1 MHSPRP
7 PRPQRDDRPRFDR
20 PQRDDRPR
28 GDRPQRDDRPRGD
41 RPQRDDRPRFERP
54 REDHP
59 PHAPSVPVT
68 PARHVADA
76 VLRGLLDGEA
86 FLQPT
91 LASEAAKA
99 QLSDL
104 DRRLATELVL
114 GVSRL
119 WGRLCAELNELL
131 REDMAKLPPDVQR
144 ALALG
149 HYQLTRLD
157 IPPHAAVN
165 ESVEL
170 TKRAS
175 PWAMGIVNRVLKTVA
190 EEGAPALTKLK
201 GDELLSAELSH
212 PRWWIRSQ
220 LRTRSLE
227 EVRALAEANNRPAPL
242 SVRPHVG
249 HSADELRAA
258 LEAEGAKVTPA
269 RWVEGAFYLDHPHPF
284 SAPSFRKG
292 LWFAQDEASQLVAEL
307 VGARAG
313 DRVWDV
319 CAAPGGKS
327 LALVEAVGEG
337 GWVLATELHE
347 RKAADLKERLAPYAQ
362 ATTLQHDASAGLPD
376 DLRAPDGALAEGSF
390 DAVLLDA
397 PCTALGVVRRH
408 PEVRWRRTVSDV
420 QRAAKR
426 QISLLHAVAFSVRV
440 GGHLVYSVCTDT
452 PEETTEVVSQ
462 FLLAYPEFVIASPP
476 DEGARWGALMR
487 GGALSINPAEHNTDG
502 FYAVRLLRVR

>member
-1 MHSPRP
+1 
-7 PRPQRDDRPRFDR
+7 
-20 PQRDDRPR
+20 
-28 GDRPQRDDRPRGD
+28 
-41 RPQRDDRPRFERP
+41 
-54 REDHP
+54 
-59 PHAPSVPVT
+59 
-68 PARHVADA
+68 VADA
-76 VLRGLLDGEA
+76 VLRGLLEGEA

-131 REDMAKLPPDVQR
+131 REDIEKLPPDVLR

-149 HYQLTRLD
+149 SYQLTRMD

-175 PWAMGIVNRVLKTVA
+175 PWAMGIVNRVLKEIA
-190 EEGAPALTKLK
+190 EQGAPELTKLK
-201 GDELLSAELSH
+201 GDDLLSAELSH
-212 PRWWIRSQ
+212 PRWWVQMQR
-220 LRTRSLE
+220 RARGLE
-227 EVRALAEANNRPAPL
+227 ATKALAHANNRPAPL

-249 HSADELRAA
+249 HTAEELRAA
-258 LEAEGAKVTPA
+258 LEEEGATVTPA
-269 RWVEGAFYLDHPHPF
+269 RWVEGAFYLAHPHPF

-292 LWFAQDEASQLVAEL
+292 MWFAQDEASQLVAEL
-307 VGARAG
+307 LGAGAG

-347 RKAADLKERLAPYAQ
+347 RKAGDLQERLAPYAW
-362 ATTLQHDASAGLPD
+362 ATALRHDASEGLP
-376 DLRAPDGALAEGSF
+376 EGLTPPAGVAF
-390 DAVLLDA
+390 TGELDAVLLDA
-397 PCTALGVVRRH
+397 PCSALGVVRRH
-408 PEVRWRRTVSDV
+408 PEVRWRRSPADV
-420 QRAAKR
+420 KRAAQR
-426 QISLLHAVAFSVRV
+426 QMRLMHSVAFSVRV

-452 PEETTEVVSQ
+452 PEETTEVIAQ
-462 FLLAYPEFVIASPP
+462 FLIAYPEFVVASPP
-476 DEGARWGALMR
+476 GDPARWAPLMS
-487 GGALSINPAEHNTDG
+487 GGALCINPADHNTDG
-502 FYAVRLLRVR
+502 FYAVRLLRTR

>member
-7 PRPQRDDRPRFDR
+7 PHPRADRPRPDRPRDDRPRDDR
-20 PQRDDRPR
+20 PRPDRPRDDRPR
-28 GDRPQRDDRPRGD
+28 PDRPRAD
-41 RPQRDDRPRFERP
+41 RPAPDR
-54 REDHP
+54 
-59 PHAPSVPVT
+59 APAVAVT
-68 PARHVADA
+68 PARHVADV
-76 VLRGLLDGEA
+76 VLRGLLEGDA

-91 LASEAAKA
+91 LASEAARA

-131 REDMAKLPPDVQR
+131 REDVAKLPPDVQR
-144 ALALG
+144 AIVLG
-149 HYQLTRLD
+149 HYQLTRMD

-220 LRTRSLE
+220 LRARSLE
-227 EVRALAEANNRPAPL
+227 EVKALAHANNRPAPL
-242 SVRPHVG
+242 SVRPHLG
-249 HSADELRAA
+249 HTPSALRAA
-258 LEAEGAKVTPA
+258 LEAEGATVTPA
-269 RWVEGAFYLDHPHPF
+269 RWAAGAFYLDHPHPF
-284 SAPSFRKG
+284 SAPSFRAG
-292 LWFAQDEASQLVAEL
+292 LWYAQDEGSQLVAEL
-307 VGARAG
+307 LGARPG

-337 GWVLATELHE
+337 GWVVATEVHE
-347 RKAADLKERLAPYAQ
+347 RKAADLRERLAPYAW
-362 ATTLQHDASAGLPD
+362 AAALQHDAGAG
-376 DLRAPDGALAEGSF
+376 APEGLTPPGGRPFAGEF

-397 PCTALGVVRRH
+397 PCSALGVVRRH
-408 PEVRWRRTVSDV
+408 PEVRWRRTPADV

-426 QISLLHAVAFSVRV
+426 QMALLHSVVLSVRV

-462 FLLAYPEFVIASPP
+462 LLLAYPELSLAAPP
-476 DEGARWGALMR
+476 GDPARWAPLMR

-502 FYAVRLLRVR
+502 FYAVRLVRMR